1 MSAETGMTGSG
12 GTGARRARVLVID
25 DEPRMGKALERLLA
39 PDHDVAVAG
48 GAREAL
54 DLVERGNTWDVVL
67 CDLMMPG
74 MSGMDLHAELLRRA
88 PDLAGRLVFM
98 TGGAYTQEGQDFLAR
113 VPNRRLEKP
122 FRPEVLEGLLRELL
136 APAWP

>member
-1 MSAETGMTGSG
+1 M
-12 GTGARRARVLVID
+12 LVID

-39 PDHDVAVAG
+39 PDHDVTVAA

-54 DLVERGNTWDVVL
+54 DLVERGETWDVVL

-74 MSGMDLHAELLRRA
+74 MSGMGLHAELSRRA
-88 PDLAGRLVFM
+88 PALAGRLVFM
-98 TGGAYTQEGQDFLAR
+98 TGGAYTEEAQDFLAR

-122 FRPEVLEGLLRELL
+122 FRPEALERLLRDLL
-136 APAWP
+136 GR

>member
-1 MSAETGMTGSG
+1 MTGSG
-12 GTGARRARVLVID
+12 GTAARRARVLVVD

-39 PDHDVAVAG
+39 PDHEVAVAG

-54 DLVERGNTWDVVL
+54 GLVERGETWDVVL

-74 MSGMDLHAELLRRA
+74 MSGMDLHAELARRA
-88 PDLAGRLVFM
+88 PALAGRLVFM
-98 TGGAYTQEGQDFLAR
+98 TGGAYTQEAQDFLAR

-122 FRPEVLEGLLRELL
+122 FRPEALEAVLREVLE
-136 APAWP
+136 AS

>member
-1 MSAETGMTGSG
+1 MTGSG
-12 GTGARRARVLVID
+12 RTATRRARVLVVD

-39 PDHDVAVAG
+39 PDHEVALAG

-54 DLVERGNTWDVVL
+54 DLVERGETWDVVL

-74 MSGMDLHAELLRRA
+74 MSGMDLHAELAHRA
-88 PDLAGRLVFM
+88 PALAGRLVFM
-98 TGGAYTQEGQDFLAR
+98 TGGAYTQQAQDFLAR

-122 FRPEVLEGLLRELL
+122 FRPEALEALLREVLS
-136 APAWP
+136 AS